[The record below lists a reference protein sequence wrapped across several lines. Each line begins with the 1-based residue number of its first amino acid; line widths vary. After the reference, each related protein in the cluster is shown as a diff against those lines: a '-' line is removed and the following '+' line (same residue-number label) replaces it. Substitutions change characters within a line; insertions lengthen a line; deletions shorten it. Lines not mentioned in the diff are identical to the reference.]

1 MSKAPNYARASAV
14 TRDVIEMVRPPS
26 RTPLSQTARELL
38 YVEQS
43 GSMSPWDGD
52 LTPYMAEPMDC
63 LKSRLYDSV
72 IFAGPARTGKT
83 VGIIDGWIM
92 DTVAQDFA
100 DMLVVQISEDKA
112 REYSKKRLQ
121 RCFDASPR
129 VKQAL
134 SPSKHDNNVHDIKT
148 RSGNFLKIGWPSKTI
163 FASSD
168 WRRVAI
174 TDYDRIPLDIGGE
187 GSAFTLAGKRTQTFM
202 SSGMVL
208 AESSPGHIIT
218 DPAYRPATP
227 HEAPPTLGILSLYN
241 LGDRR
246 LFMWQC
252 PDCGDFFE
260 PDFELLQFDREETD
274 PAKASKHVEM
284 ACPCCGATFTESQR
298 VNGKP
303 FKIEANST
311 GLWLPEGCHLDQNR
325 IMTGTPRA
333 TRTASFW
340 QKGPTAAFQTWNQLV
355 YKFAAAMKVYRDTM
369 DYEDLKATVNVD
381 QGKAFTPPRSSE
393 RDAGT
398 LQGRAADIG
407 VKVVPDWARFAI
419 ASIDVQGGTKTRRW
433 EVQVEV
439 FGEGLE
445 SAIIDRFKIE
455 KSKRKDKDDP
465 EKFVRV
471 MPGTYLEDW
480 DLITEKVLA
489 KTYLIDDGSNR
500 RLPILRTLCDSN
512 GEDGVTD
519 NAYAYYR
526 ALKKKGLHHR
536 FMLVKGSS
544 RKAAPVVEKR
554 YPDNTKRTDRKAKV
568 SGDVPVWFLNTDR
581 VKDLVSASLSRPE
594 PGPRYVHF
602 PSWLP
607 ESFYDELTAED
618 RDATGHWEKVS
629 ARNEAFD
636 LMAYARA
643 GLIVLKADRITDWD
657 SAPSWAQPLDSNPE
671 VIMGV
676 EEDQV
681 LRPQRR
687 RRRGS

>member
-1 MSKAPNYARASAV
+1 MSAPRYAKAATVS
-14 TRDVIEMVRPPS
+14 RDVIEMVRPPS
-26 RTPLSQTARELL
+26 RTPLSKTARELL

-43 GSMSPWDGD
+43 GSMVKWDGD

-72 IFAGPARTGKT
+72 VYAGPARTGKT

-92 DTVAQDFA
+92 DTVARDKA

-121 RCFDASPR
+121 RCFDASEE

-148 RSGNFLKIGWPSKTI
+148 RSGNFLKIGWPSKTV

-208 AESSPGHIIT
+208 AESSPGHLIT
-218 DPAYRPATP
+218 DPSYRPATR
-227 HEAPPTLGILSLYN
+227 HESPPTLGILSLYN

-252 PDCGDFFE
+252 PDCGDWFE
-260 PDFELLQFDREETD
+260 PDFDLLQYDLDEPD
-274 PAKASKHVEM
+274 PAKASRHVEM
-284 ACPCCGATFTESQR
+284 ACPCCGMTYTETQR
-298 VNGKP
+298 INGRP
-303 FKIEANST
+303 FKLQANAS
-311 GLWLPEGCHLDQNR
+311 GLWLPEGCTLDQNR
-325 IMTGTPRA
+325 VMHGTPRE

-355 YKFAAAMKVYRDTM
+355 YKLVAAQKVYAETGDF
-369 DYEDLKATVNVD
+369 EDLKATVNVD
-381 QGKAFTPPRSSE
+381 QGKAFTPPRSTD

-398 LQGRAADIG
+398 LQARQKDMGT
-407 VKVVPDWARFAI
+407 KVAPEWARFLI
-419 ASIDVQGGTKTRRW
+419 ASVDVQGGKERRW
-433 EVQVEV
+433 EVQVEA
-439 FGEGLE
+439 FGPGLE
-445 SAIIDRFKIE
+445 SCIIDRFKIE
-455 KSKRKDKDDP
+455 KSRRKHPDDP
-465 EKFVRV
+465 SKFVRV

-480 DLITEKVLA
+480 DLITEKVMG
-489 KTYLIDDGSNR
+489 KTYLVDDGSNR

-519 NAYAYYR
+519 NAYAFYR

-536 FMLVKGSS
+536 FMLVKGAG
-544 RKAAPVVEKR
+544 RKTAPLVEKR
-554 YPDNTKRTDRKAKV
+554 YPDNTKRNDRKAKV
-568 SGDVPVWFLNTDR
+568 AGDVPVWFLNSDR
-581 VKDLVSASLSRPE
+581 VKDLVSAALSRPE
-594 PGPRYVHF
+594 PGDKYVHF

-607 ESFYDELTAED
+607 SSFFDELLAEE
-618 RDATGHWEKVS
+618 RDVTGHWEKVS
-629 ARNEAFD
+629 PRNEAFD
-636 LMAYARA
+636 LMSYARA
-643 GLIVLKADRITDWD
+643 GIITLKADRITDWD
-657 SAPSWAQPLDSNPE
+657 DCPPWAMPLDENPE
-671 VIMGV
+671 VLMG
-676 EEDQV
+676 EGEQE
-681 LRPQRR
+681 LKPRR
-687 RRRGS
+687 RRRRSS